1 MENLQFMTGLLE
13 RKKEE
18 FAGVYFLP
26 EKWNYCGFTEFSRQA
41 GREGEITV
49 NPYAFF
55 SRCLQYI
62 VEQKMEQKGM
72 SEPAYTGT
80 DRQEDGG
87 NTLDIAGREDKN
99 GGGNLCRRVIYG
111 MMVRTHSA
119 WNHYESG
126 EIVSGSFL
134 KSLCLLP
141 LLQAFGVNMIYLL
154 PVCDYSEEY
163 KKGELGSPY
172 AIKNFYKL
180 DENLHDELLGEYS
193 EELLAREF
201 KAFIEGCH
209 LLGIKVILDFVF
221 RTASRDNDLMLD
233 HPDWFY
239 WIEKEAADGFH
250 PPLVEKEKKL
260 TNVEDRVLANLY
272 QSPGIEEYLGK
283 FRPSPDQI
291 DTGRWQRV
299 KERQAQT
306 GENILA
312 LVEEEFGITTVPG
325 FSDIINDPQPPW
337 TDVTYLRYY
346 FDLHPKARPYVPA
359 EQYPPFILQDGACLN
374 LYQGEA
380 FNKGLWD
387 YIVGVIPFYQQEYG
401 IDGARIDMG
410 HALPAAL
417 IQEILTVVRE
427 RDPQFI
433 FWSEEF
439 SAKNAAAA
447 RECGFNFI
455 TGSLWHLYKKHRA
468 AGFQRKL
475 LAESWAAE
483 LPVAAAPETA
493 DTPRFAWRYR
503 DKRLRELLILL
514 NYFLPNTV
522 PFLNNGLEMAEIQP
536 MNLGLDNTEEG
547 RFVLEATDP
556 LYGKLA
562 FFDRYRLHWLN
573 PDRDWMEE
581 LLAKAARLRNRFIAT
596 LAAKESFLPEIS
608 CGVRA
613 RTRGEKKLLFLCY
626 RLRLLG
632 QPPAEGEEREE
643 EKEEKEEG
651 RLFFLANKNLQEPVR
666 INLGELLAGGGET
679 NTSKASVV
687 YARGEERD
695 EEWPAGDGWELA
707 PGEVVI
713 GYTVP

>member
-1 MENLQFMTGLLE
+1 MENLQFMAGLLAK
-13 RKKEE
+13 KKEE
-18 FAGVYFLP
+18 FTGVYFIP
-26 EKWNYCGFTEFSRQA
+26 EKWNYCGFTEFSRQE
-41 GREGEITV
+41 GREGEIAV

-55 SRCLQYI
+55 SRCLQQI
-62 VEQKMEQKGM
+62 LEQGGM
-72 SEPAYTGT
+72 SGTAGAGT
-80 DRQEDGG
+80 DRTGANWQEDWRNGAGG
-87 NTLDIAGREDKN
+87 E
-99 GGGNLCRRVIYG
+99 NLCHRTIYG
-111 MMVRTHSA
+111 MLVRAHSA
-119 WNHYESG
+119 WNHYDG
-126 EIVSGSFL
+126 EIISGSFL

-141 LLQAFGVNMIYLL
+141 LLQALGVDIIYLL

-193 EELLAREF
+193 EELLSQEF

-209 LLGIKVILDFVF
+209 LLGMKVILDFVF
-221 RTASRDNDLMLD
+221 RTASRDNDLIID

-239 WIEKEAADGFH
+239 WIDKEAAPGFH
-250 PPLVEKEKKL
+250 PPMVEKEKKL
-260 TNVEDRVLANLY
+260 TTVQDRVLDNLY
-272 QSPGIEEYLGK
+272 NSPGIEEYLSK
-283 FRPSPDQI
+283 FRPSPEQI
-291 DTGRWQRV
+291 DAGRWQKI
-299 KERQAQT
+299 KERQAES
-306 GENILA
+306 GENILT
-312 LVEEEFGITTVPG
+312 LIEEEFGITTVPG

-346 FDLHPKARPYVPA
+346 FDLHPKARQYVA
-359 EQYPPFILQDGACLN
+359 EEKYPPFILQDGACLN
-374 LYQGEA
+374 LYQGEQL
-380 FNKGLWD
+380 NKGLWD

-410 HALPAAL
+410 HALPATL
-417 IQEILTVVRE
+417 IREILTKVRAG
-427 RDPQFI
+427 DPHFI

-439 SAKNAAAA
+439 SAENAGAA
-447 RECGFNFI
+447 REGGFDFI
-455 TGSLWHLYKKHRA
+455 TGSLWHLYKYHRA

-475 LAESWAAE
+475 LRESWAAE

-493 DTPRFAWRYR
+493 DTPRFACRFG
-503 DKRLRELLILL
+503 DKRLGELLLML

-522 PFLNNGLEMAEIQP
+522 PFINNGLELAEIQP

-581 LLAKAARLRNRFIAT
+581 LLAKAARLRGRFIHT
-596 LAAKESFLPEIS
+596 LAAKENFLPEIS
-608 CGVRA
+608 CSVKD
-613 RTRGEKKLLFLCY
+613 KKLLFLCY
-626 RLRLLG
+626 RLRL
-632 QPPAEGEEREE
+632 PEEPAAEGED
-643 EKEEKEEG
+643 G
-651 RLFFLANKNLQEPVR
+651 SRLFFLANKNLEEPVG
-666 INLGELLAGGGET
+666 IILGELLASGGKT
-679 NTSKASVV
+679 NISKVKVV
-687 YARGEERD
+687 YAHGEERD

-713 GYTVP
+713 GYTLP

>member
-1 MENLQFMTGLLE
+1 MENLQFMAGLLAK
-13 RKKEE
+13 KKEE
-18 FAGVYFLP
+18 FTGAYSIP
-26 EKWNYCGFTEFSRQA
+26 EKWNYCGFTEFFRQE

-55 SRCLQYI
+55 NRCLQQI
-62 VEQKMEQKGM
+62 MEQKGM
-72 SEPAYTGT
+72 SGPADTGA
-80 DRQEDGG
+80 DRQEEGRDG
-87 NTLDIAGREDKN
+87 T
-99 GGGNLCRRVIYG
+99 GGENLCRRVIYG
-111 MMVRTHSA
+111 MMIRTHSA
-119 WNHYESG
+119 WNHYEGG
-126 EIVSGSFL
+126 EAISGSFL

-193 EELLAREF
+193 EELLTMEF
-201 KAFIEGCH
+201 RAFIEGCH

-239 WIEKEAADGFH
+239 WIDKEAAAGFH
-250 PPLVEKEKKL
+250 PPVVEKEKKL
-260 TNVEDRVLANLY
+260 TNVQDGVLENLY
-272 QSPGIEEYLGK
+272 HSPGIEEYLSK
-283 FRPSPDQI
+283 FRPSPEQI
-291 DTGRWQRV
+291 DAGRWQKV
-299 KERQAQT
+299 KERQAQS
-306 GENILA
+306 GENILT

-346 FDLHPKARPYVPA
+346 FDLHPKARPYVT
-359 EQYPPFILQDGACLN
+359 EEEHPPFILQDGACLN

-380 FNKGLWD
+380 LNKGLWD

-410 HALPAAL
+410 HALPATL
-417 IQEILTVVRE
+417 IREILTVVRAK
-427 RDPQFI
+427 DPQFI

-447 RECGFNFI
+447 REGGFDFI
-455 TGSLWHLYKKHRA
+455 TGSLWHLYKKYRA
-468 AGFQRKL
+468 AGFLRKVL
-475 LAESWAAE
+475 RESWAAE

-493 DTPRFAWRYR
+493 DTPRFAWRYG

-522 PFLNNGLEMAEIQP
+522 PFINNGLELAEIQP

-547 RFVLEATDP
+547 RFVLDSTDP

-562 FFDRYRLHWLN
+562 FFDRYCLHWLN
-573 PDRDWMEE
+573 PDRDWMEK
-581 LLAKAARLRNRFIAT
+581 LLAKAARLRGRFIDT
-596 LAAKESFLPEIS
+596 LAAKDNFLPETS
-608 CGVRA
+608 CGVK
-613 RTRGEKKLLFLCY
+613 EKKLLFLCY
-626 RLRLLG
+626 RLQPTG
-632 QPPAEGEEREE
+632 QLPAEGEDR
-643 EKEEKEEG
+643 G
-651 RLFFLANKNLQEPVR
+651 RLFVLANKNLQEPVTV
-666 INLGELLAGGGET
+666 NLGELLAGG
-679 NTSKASVV
+679 SKAENPEAGDAKVSGEISGEKEKTSVREVRVV
-687 YARGEERD
+687 YAGGEERD
-695 EEWPAGDGWELA
+695 EERPAGDGWQLA